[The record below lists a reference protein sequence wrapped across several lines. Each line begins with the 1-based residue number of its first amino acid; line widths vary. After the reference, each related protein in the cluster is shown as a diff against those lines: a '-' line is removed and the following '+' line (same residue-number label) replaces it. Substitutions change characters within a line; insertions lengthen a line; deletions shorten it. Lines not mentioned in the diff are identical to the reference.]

1 MRGIGARQ
9 PVWGDCIV
17 QAQCVEANLEGAHM
31 QCSVGAPVVLAGR
44 GLGEQNR
51 RARVATGLGQH
62 SLG

>member
-1 MRGIGARQ
+1 M
-9 PVWGDCIV
+9 
-17 QAQCVEANLEGAHM
+17 QAQGIEANLKGAHM
-31 QCSVGAPVVLAGR
+31 QCSMGAPVVLAGR